1 MKYEILYKKKA
12 LKFIQKQPP
21 EQQKRIILAISRL
34 PFEGDIKPLAGMEGE
49 FRLRVGDYRIRYTVD
64 HGRLIVTV
72 IDAGNRGDV
81 YKS

>member
-1 MKYEILYKKKA
+1 
-12 LKFIQKQPP
+12 
-21 EQQKRIILAISRL
+21 
-34 PFEGDIKPLAGMEGE
+34 IKPLAGMEGE